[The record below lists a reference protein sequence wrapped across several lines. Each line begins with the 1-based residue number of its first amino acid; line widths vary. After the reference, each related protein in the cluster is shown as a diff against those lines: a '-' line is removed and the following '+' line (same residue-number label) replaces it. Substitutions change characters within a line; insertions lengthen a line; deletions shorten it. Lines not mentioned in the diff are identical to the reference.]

1 MQLERSVSLSKTNM
15 MGYNHLLLRTK
26 QNKTEKKHKDAPRIT
41 HIVRSNKKWSALRED
56 LLFWWWKW
64 GCFGA
69 SPSFDACTSW
79 IFLGVPWA
87 SPSLSFCPYF
97 ISSHHSSPPTLEN
110 FLHTKLITILISNVS
125 AIKIINPLGS
135 GMTYE
140 KHLLNIRYCSTS
152 FKKLFDQENSK
163 RKR

>member
-1 MQLERSVSLSKTNM
+1 MQLKRSVSFSKTNM
-15 MGYNHLLLRTK
+15 LGSNYILQQTK
-26 QNKTEKKHKDAPRIT
+26 QNKTKNKNKDAPRIT
-41 HIVRSNKKWSALRED
+41 HIIRSNKKWSALRND
-56 LLFWWWKW
+56 LIFWWWKW

-97 ISSHHSSPPTLEN
+97 ISSYHPCLPTLEN
-110 FLHTKLITILISNVS
+110 FIHTKLITILISNVS

-135 GMTYE
+135 GKTHE
-140 KHLLNIRYCSTS
+140 KHPFNVSYLNQVDLL
-152 FKKLFDQENSK
+152 FWLH
-163 RKR
+163 